1 MNFFD
6 DIKTRLS
13 QEVEKAGQKAKQDIN
28 SYISNNITEP
38 LVKVGKAAT
47 GNLSEADI
55 KAGKKAASP
64 SPIIANA
71 PVAVKAGLSVGM
83 LALIGVGAYFLFF
96 SKKSRG

>member
-6 DIKTRLS
+6 DIKTRVD
-13 QEVEKAGQKAKQDIN
+13 QAGKQIERDIN

-55 KAGKKAASP
+55 KAGKKASAP
-64 SPIIANA
+64 QPITAAA
-71 PVAVKAGLSVGM
+71 PVAVKAGMSIGM
-83 LALIGVGAYFLFF
+83 LTIIGLGAYFLFF